1 MRIQDLE
8 SSSGL
13 ERATIR
19 YYEKEGLLQPA
30 RTENGYRDYSDA
42 DLEEVKRIRLFRQLE
57 MPLEQIRK
65 LQQGTDFLTPAMS
78 RQLRLLED
86 QAQTHRTAKEVCSK
100 ILAGERAYAEIIAD
114 TYLQMLQNPE
124 PMKPTDPPQK
134 PQTYREILRLD
145 HHPGR
150 RFFARLM
157 DLVLLHC
164 LLVLLVVV
172 GLRVRTNLKFWL
184 WFITAGVVW
193 LMIPLEA
200 LMLWIFGTTP
210 GKLCFGIKLKYYYGK
225 RFSFAAAIRRS
236 WLVFRYGLGFNVPF
250 YNQYRLYMCYNECDE
265 YPDMKWDDET
275 DVTYEKW
282 SKTNPFSVFSFI
294 MLIGLLYNISYNDCL
309 LPKHRDHLTIAQF
322 AENYNYYAEYL
333 EVPYRLNPD
342 GTWVDDKET
351 EGDKLT
357 DFTYSLEDG
366 KITAIHLD
374 AEIRGFTSLVPYN
387 EYQTTAMIALSG
399 AKLYNTDYVLDRID
413 YWTSSLRYSMGDS
426 MKDFD
431 HHIRVNWEMEY
442 KNCRYIV
449 GILRADN
456 EPRPWDNL
464 TNAYAHITLTIE
476 YDRPAKTGR

>member
-1 MRIQDLE
+1 MKIQE
-8 SSSGL
+8 IEIHSGL
-13 ERATIR
+13 DRATIR
-19 YYEKEGLLQPA
+19 YYEKEGLLNPH

-57 MPLEQIRK
+57 MPLEQIRQ
-65 LQQGTDFLTPAMS
+65 LQQGIDALTPALS

-86 QAQTHRTAKEVCSK
+86 QAQTHRTTKEVCSK
-100 ILAGERAYAEIIAD
+100 ILAGERYYGEINAD

-124 PMKPTDPPQK
+124 PPKPSDPPQE
-134 PQTYREILRLD
+134 PQTYREILHLD

-150 RFFARLM
+150 RFFARMM

-184 WFITAGVVW
+184 WFITAGAVW

-210 GKLCFGIKLKYYYGK
+210 GKLYFGIKLKYYYGK
-225 RFSFAAAIRRS
+225 RFTFAAAIRRS

-250 YNQYRLYMCYNECDE
+250 YNQYRLCKCYYECDE

-275 DVTYEKW
+275 DVTYQKW
-282 SKTNPFSVFSFI
+282 SKTNPFSLCSFI
-294 MLIGLLYNISYNDCL
+294 MLIGLLYNISYSDCL
-309 LPKHRDHLTIAQF
+309 LPKHRDDLTIAQF
-322 AENYNYYAEYL
+322 AENYNFYAEYL

-342 GTWVDDKET
+342 GTWVDDQDT

-357 DFTYSLEDG
+357 DFTYTLEKG

-374 AEIRGFTSLVPYN
+374 AEIRGFTTMVPYAD
-387 EYQTTAMIALSG
+387 YQTTAMIALS
-399 AKLYNTDYVLDRID
+399 AARLFDTDYVLDRID
-413 YWTSSLRYSMGDS
+413 YWTCSLRYSMGDS
-426 MKDFD
+426 MQDFD
-431 HHIRVNWEMEY
+431 HRIKINWQIEY
-442 KNCRYIV
+442 ENCHSTKAWLV
-449 GILRADN
+449 ADN
-456 EPRPWDNL
+456 DPRPWDNK

-476 YDRPAKTGR
+476 CM